1 MPEALKAVPR
11 RDVLA
16 DIVDTIGPLNLNQQA
31 GPRIGGNITPGAI
44 NQVLSEADAGRPA
57 RLVDLTHECRQRDS
71 HLQAILQVRELAMQ
85 ALAWDVV
92 PPEGALKRDRK
103 VANFCK
109 DALAAMSGFPELV
122 AHLTG
127 ESSLF
132 GYAYSETM
140 WAKYGAAIVPVLAKP
155 ISSRRFIFTQSEGR
169 LVFTQSPQ
177 AIVGIDLIA
186 EYPGKFIQVRRR
198 INGDVPA
205 REGLCRTLVWGALF
219 RNWSTADW
227 LKLAEGFWKPWRTAK
242 FTKPDPQP
250 EDVNR
255 LKQVLTGMLASGV
268 AVVPDF
274 ADLDVHWPQFPPT
287 GSAGSPHA
295 ELLGY
300 MAREMSKAV
309 LGGTDT
315 VEPGNNGARA
325 STEVR
330 NEVRKDIR
338 NADALALAAEIKRH
352 LLAPM
357 VQMNFGDGATVPEFQ
372 FLTEDPAD
380 IAKFSLSMLNLR
392 NAGLK
397 IPASYVYD
405 QTGMS
410 PPKADEE
417 LLGDGL
423 PMTPDNSGKPNGNP
437 QDGNSQAQ
445 ANSKP
450 ADQAGQ

>member
-16 DIVDTIGPLNLNQQA
+16 DIVDSVAPLTLSQQA
-31 GPRIGGNITPGAI
+31 GTRIGGNITPGTV
-44 NQVLSEADAGRPA
+44 NQILSEADVGRPL

-71 HLQAILQVRELAMQ
+71 HLQAILQVRELSMQ
-85 ALAWDVV
+85 ALLWDVV
-92 PPEGALKRDRK
+92 PPDGALKRDKK
-103 VANFCK
+103 VATFCK
-109 DALAAMSGFPELV
+109 EAISAMSGFPELV

-127 ESSLF
+127 ESTLF
-132 GYAYSETM
+132 GHATAETIWVKQGAYV
-140 WAKYGAAIVPVLAKP
+140 VPASTKP
-155 ISSRRFIFTQSEGR
+155 ISCRRFMWTQSEGR
-169 LVFTQSPQ
+169 LVFIQNPQ
-177 AIVGIDLIA
+177 AVVGIDLLA

-198 INGDVPA
+198 INGDVGA
-205 REGLCRTLVWGALF
+205 REGLCRTLIWGALF
-219 RNWSTADW
+219 RNWSNADW
-227 LKLAEGFWKPWRTAK
+227 MKLAELFWKPWRTARLN
-242 FTKPDPQP
+242 KPDPQP
-250 EDVNR
+250 EDINKV
-255 LKQVLTGMLASGV
+255 KTVLAGMMANGI

-274 ADLDVHWPQFPPT
+274 VDLEVHWPAFPPA
-287 GSAGSPHA
+287 GANGSPHA
-295 ELLGY
+295 ELLSF

-338 NADALALAAEIKRH
+338 NADALALSAEIKRH
-352 LLAPM
+352 LIAPM
-357 VQMNFGDGATVPEFQ
+357 VRMNFGETQTVPGFQ

-380 IAKFSLSMLNLR
+380 VAKFSLSMLNLR

-405 QTGMS
+405 QAGMS
-410 PPKADEE
+410 PPKGDEE
-417 LLGDGL
+417 LLGDGQ
-423 PMTPDNSGKPNGNP
+423 PVTPDNAGKPKPNGN
-437 QDGNSQAQ
+437 QEDD
-445 ANSKP
+445 SKP